1 MRKHLN
7 IFRLI
12 GIFTLF
18 TFQVASYAGEHSV
31 SLQKSPNNLCDKAS
45 LQRGAKLYVNYCQGC
60 HSLEHVRYK
69 GMAKDIG
76 IVSQEKDENG
86 KRQVLEV
93 LVQDNLNFVTDNIN
107 HSMRSALPKKAA
119 EEWFGVAPPDL
130 TLTTRV
136 RGTDWVYTYL
146 KSFYLDESRPW
157 GVNNLVFPDVGM
169 PHILLPL
176 QGAQAPHY
184 QVVQHKSD
192 GEVYE
197 QKVVDRLDVVSKG
210 QMSDIEYDQA
220 VTDLVNF
227 LEYVGE
233 PHKLE
238 RKRLGVWVML
248 FLILFTLFAYLLK
261 REYWKDVH

>member
-1 MRKHLN
+1 MGKHLN
-7 IFRLI
+7 IVRLI
-12 GIFTLF
+12 GIFALF
-18 TFQVASYAGEHSV
+18 SFHFALQAGEPSV
-31 SLQKSPNNLCDKAS
+31 PLQKAPNNLSDKAS
-45 LQRGAKLYVNYCQGC
+45 LQRGAKLYMNYCLGC
-60 HSLEHVRYK
+60 HSLQHVRYK

-76 IVSQEKDENG
+76 IVSQDETH
-86 KRQVLEV
+86 QVLEE
-93 LVQDNLNFVTDNIN
+93 LVQDNLNFVTDNVN
-107 HSMRSALPKKAA
+107 HDIRSALPKKVA
-119 EEWFGVAPPDL
+119 EQWFGVAPPDL
-130 TLTTRV
+130 TLITRV

-146 KSFYLDESRPW
+146 KSFYLDGSRPW

-176 QGAQAPHY
+176 QGAQVPHY
-184 QVVQHKSD
+184 QVTQHKIN
-192 GEVYE
+192 GEVHE
-197 QKVVDRLDVVSKG
+197 QKVVDKLELVSKG
-210 QMSDIEYDQA
+210 QMSDEEYDQA

-248 FLILFTLFAYLLK
+248 FLFLFTLFAYLLK

>member
-1 MRKHLN
+1 MRERRNSLN

-12 GIFTLF
+12 GILTLL
-18 TFQVASYAGEHSV
+18 TLPLGASAAGGGV
-31 SLQKSPNNLCDKAS
+31 SLQKAPNNLCDKAS

-60 HSLEHVRYK
+60 HSLQHVRYK

-76 IVSQEKDENG
+76 IISQDETH
-86 KRQVLEV
+86 QVLET

-107 HSMRSALPKKAA
+107 DDMRSALPKKPA

-130 TLTTRV
+130 TLVTRV
-136 RGTDWVYTYL
+136 RGTNWVYTYL

-169 PHILLPL
+169 PHVLLPL

-184 QVVQHKSD
+184 EVVQHKID
-192 GEVYE
+192 GEIHE
-197 QKVVDRLDVVSKG
+197 QKVVDKLELVSKG
-210 QMSDIEYDQA
+210 QMSDKEYDRA

-238 RKRLGVWVML
+238 RQRLGVWVML
-248 FLILFTLFAYLLK
+248 FLMVFSLFAYLLK
-261 REYWKDVH
+261 REYWKDIH